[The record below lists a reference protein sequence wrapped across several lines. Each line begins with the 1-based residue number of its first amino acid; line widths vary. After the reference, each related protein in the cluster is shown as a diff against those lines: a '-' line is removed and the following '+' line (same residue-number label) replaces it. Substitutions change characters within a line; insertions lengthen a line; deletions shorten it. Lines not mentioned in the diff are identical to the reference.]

1 MLRQLAVGNTKRLAI
16 IAGVAILGLGFLY
29 LLGRSFTAESINVP
43 GTCLDSEDRF
53 YSKGMQNIREALENR
68 LRGRFG
74 KSGVV
79 KSIDVLEKY
88 QESNSDFL
96 TVEAS
101 FVFDVALLPDDKGTL
116 TAKVTKEC
124 NVVSLNLEY

>member
-1 MLRQLAVGNTKRLAI
+1 MLGQFALGDTKRLVI
-16 IAGVAILGLGFLY
+16 LAGVVIIGVGFLY
-29 LLGRSFTAESINVP
+29 LLGRSFTAERINVP

-53 YSKGMQNIREALENR
+53 YSKGMQNIRQALENR

-74 KSGVV
+74 RRGVV

-88 QESNSDFL
+88 QEENSDFL

-101 FVFDVALLPDDKGTL
+101 FVFDVSLLPDDKGTL

-124 NVVSLNLEY
+124 SVVSLNLEY

>member
-1 MLRQLAVGNTKRLAI
+1 MLRQLAVGNTRRLAI

-53 YSKGMQNIREALENR
+53 YSKGMQNIHQDVEKR
-68 LRGRFG
+68 LQSRYG
-74 KSGVV
+74 KGGVV

-88 QESNSDFL
+88 QENNSDFL

-101 FVFDVALLPDDKGTL
+101 FVFDVPKNFDKDGTL
-116 TAKVTKEC
+116 TARVTKEC
-124 NVVSLNLEY
+124 NVVSLNLRY

>member
-1 MLRQLAVGNTKRLAI
+1 MLGQLAVGNTKRLI
-16 IAGVAILGLGFLY
+16 ILAGAVTIGVGFLY

-43 GTCLDSEDRF
+43 GTCLDNEDRF
-53 YSKGMQNIREALENR
+53 YSKGMQNIHYDLERR
-68 LRGRFG
+68 LQGRFG
-74 KSGVV
+74 KNGMV

-88 QESNSDFL
+88 QENNSDFL

-101 FVFDVALLPDDKGTL
+101 FVFDVPRLLDKKGTL